1 MSQIEDNYDFLDAN
15 QEDSDYDGGDT
26 ETFTFSGGAIDIDEI
41 FGGIDTDLILDG
53 GGSVEIHEY
62 IDGNG
67 RHIKT
72 VIPIKE
78 GVRPEHLK
86 DGKEQNYDKY
96 IDGEKVSSIVT
107 KTDVET
113 KKSDIIGAAPDDEDK
128 RPSIITTT
136 DKDEDE
142 NENEDEDKK
151 PSIITTTDKDEDDK
165 RSFNGGD
172 DDDVVHG
179 GGSHTTV
186 CSKIVELLPN
196 LFTPVHDL

>member
-1 MSQIEDNYDFLDAN
+1 MSQDEDTFLDAN
-15 QEDSDYDGGDT
+15 QEDSEYDGGDT
-26 ETFTFSGGAIDIDEI
+26 EMFTFSGGAIDIDEI

-62 IDGNG
+62 TDGIG
-67 RHIKT
+67 RQVKT

-113 KKSDIIGAAPDDEDK
+113 KKSDIIKTEPD
-128 RPSIITTT
+128 
-136 DKDEDE
+136 
-142 NENEDEDKK
+142 NDEDKK
-151 PSIITTTDKDEDDK
+151 PSIITTTNEDEDKDEKPVIIVTKSGDGDEDKDEDDK

-179 GGSHTTV
+179 GGGHTTV